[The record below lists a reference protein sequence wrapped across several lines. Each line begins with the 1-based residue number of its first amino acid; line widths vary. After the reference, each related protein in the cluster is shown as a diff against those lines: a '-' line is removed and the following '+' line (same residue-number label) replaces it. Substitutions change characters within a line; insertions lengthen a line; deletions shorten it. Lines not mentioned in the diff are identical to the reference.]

1 MREYKHLILAN
12 KAWASE
18 RVEENA
24 QFFTRQTVGQ
34 QPDFLWIGP
43 SDSRV
48 APDQLTNAQP
58 GEMLM
63 HRNIANLIDPNDQNL
78 MSLVQYAVEIVQV
91 RHIIVCGHYGCG
103 GVDAALEGGVD
114 GHIHDWL
121 AILRDVIRDHAAE
134 LDALPTGEP
143 RSNRLVELNV
153 RDQLVKLARTDVI
166 QKAFASGQPLELHG
180 WIYDLRDGLLKPLME
195 IDATT
200 QLGAVPTPE
209 KVLV

>member
-1 MREYKHLILAN
+1 MREYKHLLLAN

-18 RVEENA
+18 KLEENPRY
-24 QFFTRQTVGQ
+24 FTRQTQGE

-78 MSLVQYAVEIVQV
+78 MSLVQYAVETVGV

-103 GVDAALEGGVD
+103 GVETVLSGEVD
-114 GHIHDWL
+114 GHIDDWL
-121 AILRDVIRDHAAE
+121 NILRDVIRDHRDE
-134 LDALPTGEP
+134 LDGLPAGEL

-166 QKAFASGQPLELHG
+166 QNAFASGKPLELHG

-200 QLGAVPTPE
+200 PLAAVPVPE
-209 KVLV
+209 KVLT

>member
-1 MREYKHLILAN
+1 MREYQHLLLAN

-18 RVEENA
+18 KLEDNPQYFA
-24 QFFTRQTVGQ
+24 RQTVGQ

-63 HRNIANLIDPNDQNL
+63 HRNIANLIDPGDQNL
-78 MSLVQYAVEIVQV
+78 MSVVQYAVEIVGV
-91 RHIIVCGHYGCG
+91 RHIIICGHYGCG
-103 GVDAALEGGVD
+103 GVEAVLSGEVD
-114 GHIHDWL
+114 GHIDDWL
-121 AILRDVIRDHAAE
+121 NILRDVIRDHRDE
-134 LDALPTGEP
+134 LDGLPAGEM

-166 QKAFASGQPLELHG
+166 QNAFAAGKPLELHG

-200 QLGAVPTPE
+200 PLAAVPVPE
-209 KVLV
+209 KVLT

>member
-1 MREYKHLILAN
+1 MREYKHLLLAN
-12 KAWASE
+12 KAFAAE
-18 RVEENA
+18 RLEENPQYFA
-24 QFFTRQTVGQ
+24 RQTVGE

-78 MSLVQYAVEIVQV
+78 MSLVQYAVEIVGV

-103 GVDAALEGGVD
+103 GVDAALQGGVD

-121 AILRDVIRDHAAE
+121 AILRDVIRDHADE
-134 LDALPTGEP
+134 LDALPEGEP
-143 RSNRLVELNV
+143 RSMRLVELNV
-153 RDQLVKLARTDVI
+153 RDQLVKLARTDVV
-166 QKAFASGQPLELHG
+166 QKAFAAGQPLELHG
-180 WIYDLRDGLLKPLME
+180 WVYDLRDGLLKPLME

-200 QLGAVPTPE
+200 PLAAVPKPE
-209 KVLV
+209 QVLV